1 MKLETIMKFKTMLK
15 EQREGLSSSRNL
27 TDRVNVLQENEMLE
41 EMDLAAAE
49 LGMETWIRLCRSE
62 TLFLKKI
69 DAALQRIEEGTFGNC
84 EECDEE
90 IEFSQLKLRPT
101 LSLCRC
107 CQEKSEDIERDYT
120 DKVIKKR
127 SSAKRWRGGDI
138 GSSRNWNIKV
148 R

>member
-1 MKLETIMKFKTMLK
+1 MKPETIMKFKTLLE

-27 TDRVNVLQENEMLE
+27 TDRLSVLQENEMLE
-41 EMDLAAAE
+41 EVDLAAAE

-69 DAALQRIEEGTFGNC
+69 DATLQRIAEGKFGQC
-84 EECDEE
+84 TSCKLD

-101 LSLCRC
+101 LDLCREC
-107 CQEKSEDIERDYT
+107 LEMAEALEHQYANKVVKRKSSVSQRLNSDRM
-120 DKVIKKR
+120 
-127 SSAKRWRGGDI
+127 S
-138 GSSRNWNIKV
+138 GSWNIKV